1 MLTNTK
7 FVERRYRF
15 RSVMMK
21 VNDATPFSS
30 SPVFL
35 AIRSMS
41 AIGIIC
47 HWSLAPP
54 AATRFPS
61 SIIIAVIVL
70 PTSRAIPSR
79 PFDAKHLQQM
89 IIGRGGVKRSR
100 LLDLLSLTKKEK
112 ALSRLLLFRELH
124 DSFGDALPF
133 AIALHP
139 GIHPGVAVRKRGSTV
154 KTERAW
160 SRQWSSRERATWTG
174 SPKGERA
181 GTSE

>member
-21 VNDATPFSS
+21 RDNASPVSS
-30 SPVFL
+30 LGVFL

-47 HWSLAPP
+47 HWNLAPP

-70 PTSRAIPSR
+70 PHRGQFR
-79 PFDAKHLQQM
+79 RGHW
-89 IIGRGGVKRSR
+89 IGNTCSK
-100 LLDLLSLTKKEK
+100 
-112 ALSRLLLFRELH
+112 
-124 DSFGDALPF
+124 
-133 AIALHP
+133 
-139 GIHPGVAVRKRGSTV
+139 
-154 KTERAW
+154 
-160 SRQWSSRERATWTG
+160 
-174 SPKGERA
+174 
-181 GTSE
+181 